1 MHFSLFIS
9 RHFDFTLRQNEK
21 LQHQA
26 LECCKTYEN
35 KFSTLTNTNTLSSK
49 QLCVWLHHWEIL
61 FADYSDSQGDL
72 IKLY

>member
-26 LECCKTYEN
+26 LECCKTYKN
-35 KFSTLTNTNTLSSK
+35 TFSTLNNTNNTLVKATLRVAASLGSF
-49 QLCVWLHHWEIL
+49 LMPTVATRNTI
-61 FADYSDSQGDL
+61 
-72 IKLY
+72 

>member
-26 LECCKTYEN
+26 LECCKTYKN
-35 KFSTLTNTNTLSSK
+35 TFSTLNNTNNTLVK
-49 QLCVWLHHWEIL
+49 ATLCVAASLGSFLMPTVATRNTI
-61 FADYSDSQGDL
+61 
-72 IKLY
+72 